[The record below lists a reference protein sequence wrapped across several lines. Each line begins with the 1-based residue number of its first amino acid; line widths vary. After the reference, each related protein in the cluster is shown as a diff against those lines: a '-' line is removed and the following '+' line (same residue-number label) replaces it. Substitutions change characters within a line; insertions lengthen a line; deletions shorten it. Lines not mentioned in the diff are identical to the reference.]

1 MADSELTPRMLREQA
16 EEALRPVAQRRVEL
30 LAELEACDTELKPL
44 VRRAVEAE
52 VSYRR
57 ISSLSGLSPNTIRAW
72 SRKEG
77 E

>member
-1 MADSELTPRMLREQA
+1 MADSELTPRMLRERA

-30 LAELEACDTELKPL
+30 LAELEEIDRQLRPL
-44 VRRAVEAE
+44 VQKAVEAE

-57 ISSLSGLSPNTIRAW
+57 ISSLSGLSPTTIRAW
-72 SRKEG
+72 TRPGG